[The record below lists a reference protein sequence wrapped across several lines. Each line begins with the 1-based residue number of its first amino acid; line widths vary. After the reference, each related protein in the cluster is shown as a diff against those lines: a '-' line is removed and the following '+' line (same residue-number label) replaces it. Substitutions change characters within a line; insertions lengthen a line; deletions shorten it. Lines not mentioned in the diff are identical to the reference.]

1 VGKLTPFYMEKRVLE
16 VDPITKIITWFSY
29 DDATDTTY
37 ISYTGGDAK
46 EKAEH
51 SKALKNNEEYTR
63 KGMKNDMVHYAH
75 ISDEMLLRWHCM
87 GINIRDKKELF
98 RMVDKPEYSN
108 LKTTT
113 LVHKP
118 KG

>member
-1 VGKLTPFYMEKRVLE
+1 MDKRVLE

-29 DDATDTTY
+29 DDETDTTI

-51 SKALKNNEEYTR
+51 SQRLQNDEEYTK
-63 KGMKNDMVHYAH
+63 KGLKNDMVHYAH
-75 ISDEMLLRWHCM
+75 ISDEQLLRWHCM
-87 GINIRDKKELF
+87 GVDIKDTKELF
-98 RMVDKPEYSN
+98 RMVNKPEYRK
-108 LKTTT
+108 LKTTN
-113 LVHKP
+113 LIHRP